1 VTLTEARP
9 RRIAGAE
16 ARPRS
21 ETAVPMVD
29 PALTTDDVTVMLRH
43 LAQLRDSGVITEA
56 DFQTNKDELLS
67 RVLARFAWTSH
78 LGWRPGAPTARNQ

>member
-1 VTLTEARP
+1 MTLTEARP

-21 ETAVPMVD
+21 ETTASMVD
-29 PALTTDDVTVMLRH
+29 PVLTTDDVTVMLRH
-43 LAQLRDSGVITEA
+43 LGQLRDSGVITEA
-56 DFQTNKDELLS
+56 DFQTKKDELLS

-78 LGWRPGAPTARNQ
+78 LGPRCGASTARNQ